1 MTTGGLGVAFFS
13 PWDLKRYFFSLRP
26 IKVSPI
32 SIRAFFSGR
41 GLRVLAS
48 EGLWVGLPCLLA
60 LWLQAL
66 VQRMEPK
73 PQWPA

>member
-26 IKVSPI
+26 IRVSPI
-32 SIRAFFSGR
+32 GIKAFFDGR

-48 EGLWVGLPCLLA
+48 EARWIGLPCAVVLA
-60 LWLQAL
+60 LQAL
-66 VQRMEPK
+66 ARRIRLRPMPL
-73 PQWPA
+73 P